1 MISIAIRRFGTG
13 NYDSIKEASGFSTAV
28 STGSRDEFAKAAP
41 PMPVTLLTDDERM
54 IQDSVRKWANHDLK
68 PLVREM
74 EKNEL
79 ISPSIIQELYTQG
92 YMSLEIPEEYGGVGK
107 E

>member
-28 STGSRDEFAKAAP
+28 STGSRDEFANAAP
-41 PMPVTLLTDDERM
+41 VPVTFLTDDKRM

-79 ISPSIIQELYTQG
+79 ISPSIMQELYTQG